1 MYIEMSSHHEEEEK
15 QIRISIKLF
24 FVNLGREE
32 TEIEKIII
40 SSDSWTRRRHE
51 QAKTLPRTLSPVS
64 I

>member
-40 SSDSWTRRRHE
+40 SSDS
-51 QAKTLPRTLSPVS
+51 
-64 I
+64 